1 MKRVYATRII
11 ALLIIVVLI
20 WQYVEKRQDLQCYVR
35 QLASR
40 HEFVFKAGYASEVE
54 IREIVFKDTTADF
67 HGQAWRA
74 SLDQIFQAIFMGG
87 NRGAQV
93 VAYLTNPPVRLRPPT
108 IARFLLV
115 MVPLNGQSGT
125 TSRYHCLA
133 IETTPVRTIKPADA
147 RGVTTALQ
155 IPLRTRR
162 IAALRGGGRSLTFI
176 YKGNWNDGIQ

>member
-87 NRGAQV
+87 NRGSSRSA
-93 VAYLTNPPVRLRPPT
+93 LDESPGRS
-108 IARFLLV
+108 ARFLLYGSIEWTIWYDPDITV
-115 MVPLNGQSGT
+115 HRNYSGT
-125 TSRYHCLA
+125 D
-133 IETTPVRTIKPADA
+133 IKS
-147 RGVTTALQ
+147 GHHVTTALQ
-155 IPLRTRR
+155 AIPQDELHYEVRR
-162 IAALRGGGRSLTFI
+162 SNLLQGQLECRHHTEAHLTSTAVPL
-176 YKGNWNDGIQ
+176 